1 MFDTLIV
8 QPIFNLLALI
18 YALIPGHNFGLAII
32 IFTVII
38 RLLLWPLVK
47 KQMHQVKLMRKLQP
61 DIKRIE
67 KEAKGDKR
75 KKSML
80 MMELYK
86 ERGVNPF
93 ASIGVLLLQLPI
105 LLGLFWSLQRVLRDP
120 AELEAFA
127 YPFVQGLSWM
137 QQLAANIDLF
147 DATLFG
153 LVDLTRPAI
162 GAEGLYVSALLIV
175 IGSAVAQY
183 FQSVQLMP
191 NTKDARSLRAIFKDA
206 SAGKQPEQSE
216 INAAMGRSMKFLLP
230 AMILLVTVYLPSAL
244 ALYWF
249 VSGLVALGQQTII
262 LRRDVDEMEAI
273 AHEPAKSKTDAKE
286 AAPKS
291 APKAT
296 QEAKAR
302 EQKAAEAEV
311 VPAKEQKKTSS
322 KSKAGKRKRKKR

>member
-18 YALIPGHNFGLAII
+18 YALLPGHNFGLAVI
-32 IFTVII
+32 IFTIVV

-61 DIKRIE
+61 EIKRIE

-75 KKSML
+75 KKSLL

-93 ASIGVLLLQLPI
+93 ASIGILLLQLPI
-105 LLGLFWSLQRVLRDP
+105 LLGLFWGLQRVLNDP
-120 AELEAFA
+120 AQLEAFA
-127 YPFVQGLSWM
+127 YPFIQSLGWM

-153 LVDLTRPAI
+153 LVDLTRPAL
-162 GAEGLYVSALLIV
+162 GAAGLYIPALLIV
-175 IGSAVAQY
+175 VGSAVTQY

-191 NTKDARSLRAIFKDA
+191 NTKDSRSLRAIFKDA

-230 AMILLVTVYLPSAL
+230 AMILLFTVYLPSAL

-262 LRRDVDEMEAI
+262 LRRDVEEMEEI
-273 AHEPAKSKTDAKE
+273 AEKPAKKGKG
-286 AAPKS
+286 APANQKK
-291 APKAT
+291 PKPS
-296 QEAKAR
+296 ER
-302 EQKAAEAEV
+302 EKQAVEAEV
-311 VPAKEQKKTSS
+311 VPAKSQKKPA
-322 KSKAGKRKRKKR
+322 KSKAGKKKRKKR

>member
-18 YALIPGHNFGLAII
+18 YALLPGHNFGLALI
-32 IFTVII
+32 IFTIVV

-47 KQMHQVKLMRKLQP
+47 KQMHHVKLMRKLQP

-67 KEAKGDKR
+67 KETKGDRR
-75 KKSML
+75 KKSLM

-93 ASIGVLLLQLPI
+93 GSIGVLLIQIPI
-105 LLGLFWSLQRVLRDP
+105 LLGLFWGLMRVLRDP
-120 AELEAFA
+120 AEIEAFA
-127 YPFVQGLSWM
+127 YPFVQGLAWM

-153 LVDLTRPAI
+153 IVELTRPAI
-162 GAEGLYVSALLIV
+162 GSEGLYIPALLIV

-183 FQSVQLMP
+183 YQSVQLMP
-191 NTKDARSLRAIFKDA
+191 NTKDAKSLRQIFKDA
-206 SAGKQPEQSE
+206 GKGNQPEQSD

-230 AMILLVTVYLPSAL
+230 AAILLFTVYLPSAL

-249 VSGLVALGQQTII
+249 VSGLVALGQQSYL

-273 AHEPAKSKTDAKE
+273 AKDKPAGKSKSGESKSKPGAKT
-286 AAPKS
+286 KS
-291 APKAT
+291 ASERASKA
-296 QEAKAR
+296 K
-302 EQKAAEAEV
+302 EAEV
-311 VPAKEQKKTSS
+311 VARKKPAR
-322 KSKAGKRKRKKR
+322 SKAAGKKKRRKR